1 MFNVHNCFK
10 AFHLWYKIILW
21 EKKCYKHKWLAL
33 IETDSIKCFKTLLLC
48 KTFIIISCKS
58 AQHQSAL
65 PLDYSEKFSR
75 NSFACINF
83 TMVSKYHG
91 INDDTTITTITI
103 IIIIINRYI
112 FTGVNTKK
120 STKRNVECRF
130 QKMTSKFWLFFYD

>member
-1 MFNVHNCFK
+1 MG
-10 AFHLWYKIILW
+10 
-21 EKKCYKHKWLAL
+21 KKCYKHKRLAL
-33 IETDSIKCFKTLLLC
+33 IETDSIQCLNFKILG

-91 INDDTTITTITI
+91 INDDTTKTTITI
-103 IIIIINRYI
+103 MIL
-112 FTGVNTKK
+112 
-120 STKRNVECRF
+120 STDIHRC
-130 QKMTSKFWLFFYD
+130 QH